1 MRPVLKRTVLGSA
14 ALTSALVV
22 ALAGPASA
30 TSVNLYGLSSS
41 KNAEVSGGYEW
52 HAAGTAGGYTYYA
65 GSFSYAGA
73 RDAIPNNKLE
83 AVLALEF
90 DTWANGAWTHKN
102 RYASRVN
109 TFDSWS
115 FNYKK
120 NIRVWACD
128 REIGT
133 TALLNCLRVY

>member
-1 MRPVLKRTVLGSA
+1 MRSTVKRMALGA
-14 ALTSALVV
+14 TALTSALVV
-22 ALAGPASA
+22 GLASPASA
-30 TSVNLYGLSSS
+30 ATVNLYGVSLS
-41 KNAEVSGGYEW
+41 KNAEVSGQYEW
-52 HAAGTAGGYTYYA
+52 RAAGTAGGFTYYA
-65 GSFSYAGA
+65 GSFSNAGA
-73 RDAIPNNKLE
+73 RDAISGNGLE

-109 TFDSWS
+109 TFDSWT

-128 REIGT
+128 RAVGT
-133 TALLNCLRVY
+133 TTLKNCSLVY